1 MTTYISPI
9 KKSIIIQKLFDKI
22 NSEFEEEIIP
32 VIPEEYA
39 KNRYCLYN
47 VEQKIKNDGG
57 SVCFGWSIYQSEDL
71 CEAEKHVVWENPEG
85 DLIDVT
91 PNEVGL
97 TQIMFLPDNRYK
109 NVDELNVRI
118 NLSDSK
124 AIDTL
129 ISLFSIDHQI
139 YLDYAKK
146 NNDRFTMPEDVK
158 RMQDEVKNIINF
170 YQDYIG
176 KGVKKFTVCYCGS
189 NKSYN
194 NCHSNITIKEL
205 NRKLANFRLNRK

>member
-1 MTTYISPI
+1 MITYISPV
-9 KKSIIIQKLFDKI
+9 KKNIIIQKLFDKI

-32 VIPEEYA
+32 VIPEKYA
-39 KNRYCLYN
+39 KNRHCLYN

-57 SVCFGWSIYQSEDL
+57 TVCFGWSIYQSEDL
-71 CEAEKHVVWENPEG
+71 CEAEKHVVWENSKG

-97 TQIMFLPDNRYK
+97 KQIMFLPDNRYK

-129 ISLFSIDHQI
+129 ISLFSIDHQL

-146 NNDRFTMPEDVK
+146 NENGFTMPNDVK
-158 RMQDEVKNIINF
+158 RIQDEVKNIIDF
-170 YQDYIG
+170 YQHYIG
-176 KGVKKFTVCYCGS
+176 KGVKRYTKCYCGS

-205 NRKLANFRLNRK
+205 NRKLVDFRLNRK